1 MASTTSEKA
10 TPEEIWKI
18 LGEIS
23 ESQKELSESQK
34 ELSESQKELSES
46 QRELFESQRR
56 LSESQEK
63 TDRQISEL
71 FASQERTDR
80 QIQETKQSIRLLHNL
95 FTTQWGKLMESLV
108 KGDLIKLLNE
118 KGIEVGGLSQE
129 HSRPFNGV
137 EYEFD
142 VIAVNGAEVVVVEVK
157 TTLRPNDVDH
167 FIKKLKDFRKV
178 FPEYQR
184 NVIYG
189 AVAYLKANQGS
200 DKNAERKGLFIIRAT
215 GSSASIANKEGFQP
229 KAFGI

>member
-1 MASTTSEKA
+1 MASPTAEKA

-18 LGEIS
+18 LREV
-23 ESQKELSESQK
+23 
-34 ELSESQKELSES
+34 SES
-46 QRELFESQRR
+46 QRELSAFQKE
-56 LSESQEK
+56 LSASQEK
-63 TDRQISEL
+63 TDRQIGGL
-71 FASQERTDR
+71 FESQERTDR
-80 QIQETKQSIRLLHNL
+80 QIQETRQSIRSLHDL

-142 VIAVNGAEVVVVEVK
+142 IIAVNGAEIVVVEVK

-167 FIKKLKDFRKV
+167 FIRKLKDFKKV

-184 NVIYG
+184 NTIYG

-200 DKNAERKGLFIIRAT
+200 DKSAEKKGLFIIRAT

-229 KAFGI
+229 KSFGL

>member
-1 MASTTSEKA
+1 MASPTAEKA

-18 LGEIS
+18 LREV
-23 ESQKELSESQK
+23 
-34 ELSESQKELSES
+34 SES
-46 QRELFESQRR
+46 QRELSAFQKE
-56 LSESQEK
+56 LSASQEK

-71 FASQERTDR
+71 SESQERTDR
-80 QIQETKQSIRLLHNL
+80 QIQETRQSIRSLHDL

-108 KGDLIKLLNE
+108 KGDLVKLLNE

-142 VIAVNGAEVVVVEVK
+142 IIAVNGAEIVVVEVK

-167 FIKKLKDFRKV
+167 FIRKLKDFKKV

-184 NVIYG
+184 NTIYG

-200 DKNAERKGLFIIRAT
+200 DKSAEKKGLFIIRAT

-229 KAFGI
+229 KSFGL

>member
-1 MASTTSEKA
+1 MASPTAEKA

-18 LGEIS
+18 LREV
-23 ESQKELSESQK
+23 
-34 ELSESQKELSES
+34 SES
-46 QRELFESQRR
+46 QRELSAFQKE
-56 LSESQEK
+56 LSASQEK
-63 TDRQISEL
+63 TDRQISGL
-71 FASQERTDR
+71 FESQERTDR
-80 QIQETKQSIRLLHNL
+80 QIQETRQSIRSLHDL

-142 VIAVNGAEVVVVEVK
+142 IIAVNGAEIVVVEVK

-167 FIKKLKDFRKV
+167 FIRKLKDFKKV

-184 NVIYG
+184 NTIYG

-200 DKNAERKGLFIIRAT
+200 DKSAEKKGLFIIRAT

-229 KAFGI
+229 KSFGL

>member
-1 MASTTSEKA
+1 MASPTAEKA

-18 LGEIS
+18 LREV
-23 ESQKELSESQK
+23 
-34 ELSESQKELSES
+34 SES
-46 QRELFESQRR
+46 QRELSAFQKE
-56 LSESQEK
+56 LSASQEK
-63 TDRQISEL
+63 TDRQISGL
-71 FASQERTDR
+71 FESQERTDR
-80 QIQETKQSIRLLHNL
+80 QIQETRQSIRSLHDL

-142 VIAVNGAEVVVVEVK
+142 IIAVNGAEIVVVEVK
-157 TTLRPNDVDH
+157 TTLRANDVDH
-167 FIKKLKDFRKV
+167 FIRKLKDFKKV

-184 NVIYG
+184 NTIYG

-200 DKNAERKGLFIIRAT
+200 DKSAEKKGLFIISAT

-229 KAFGI
+229 KSFGL

>member
-10 TPEEIWKI
+10 TSEEIWKI

-34 ELSESQKELSES
+34 EFSES
-46 QRELFESQRR
+46 QRELSESQRR

-142 VIAVNGAEVVVVEVK
+142 VIAVNGAEIVVVEVK

-200 DKNAERKGLFIIRAT
+200 DKSAERKGLFIIRAT

-229 KAFGI
+229 KAFGL

>member
-10 TPEEIWKI
+10 TSEEIWEI
-18 LGEIS
+18 LRDIS
-23 ESQKELSESQK
+23 ESQKDLSESQK
-34 ELSESQKELSES
+34 D
-46 QRELFESQRR
+46 LFESQRR

-142 VIAVNGAEVVVVEVK
+142 IIAVNGAEIVVVEVK

-167 FIKKLKDFRKV
+167 FIEKLKDFRKV

-200 DKNAERKGLFIIRAT
+200 DKSAERKGLFIIRAT

-229 KAFGI
+229 KSFGL

>member
-10 TPEEIWKI
+10 TSEEIWEI
-18 LGEIS
+18 LRDIS
-23 ESQKELSESQK
+23 ESQKDLSESQK
-34 ELSESQKELSES
+34 D
-46 QRELFESQRR
+46 LFESQRR

-142 VIAVNGAEVVVVEVK
+142 IIAVNGAEIVVVEVK

-200 DKNAERKGLFIIRAT
+200 DKSAERKGLFIIRAT

-229 KAFGI
+229 KSFGL

>member
-10 TPEEIWKI
+10 TSEEIWKI

-23 ESQKELSESQK
+23 ESQKEISESQK
-34 ELSESQKELSES
+34 EFSES

-142 VIAVNGAEVVVVEVK
+142 VIAVNGAEIVVVEVK

-200 DKNAERKGLFIIRAT
+200 DKSAERKGLFIIRAT

-229 KAFGI
+229 KSFGL

>member
-1 MASTTSEKA
+1 MASPTAEKA

-18 LGEIS
+18 LSKLSASQERTDHQIS
-23 ESQKELSESQK
+23 K
-34 ELSESQKELSES
+34 
-46 QRELFESQRR
+46 

-71 FASQERTDR
+71 SESQERTGR
-80 QIQETKQSIRLLHNL
+80 QIRETRQSIRSLHDL

-142 VIAVNGAEVVVVEVK
+142 IIAVNGAEIVVVEVK
-157 TTLRPNDVDH
+157 TTLRSNDVDH
-167 FIKKLKDFRKV
+167 FIKKLKDFRTV

-184 NVIYG
+184 NTIYG

-200 DKNAERKGLFIIRAT
+200 DKSAEKKGLFIIRAT

-229 KAFGI
+229 KSFGL

>member
-10 TPEEIWKI
+10 TSEEIWKI

-23 ESQKELSESQK
+23 ESQKEFS
-34 ELSESQKELSES
+34 
-46 QRELFESQRR
+46 ESQRR

-142 VIAVNGAEVVVVEVK
+142 IIAVNGAEIVVVEVK

-200 DKNAERKGLFIIRAT
+200 DKSAERKGLFIIRAT

-229 KAFGI
+229 KSFGL

>member
-1 MASTTSEKA
+1 
-10 TPEEIWKI
+10 
-18 LGEIS
+18 
-23 ESQKELSESQK
+23 
-34 ELSESQKELSES
+34 
-46 QRELFESQRR
+46 
-56 LSESQEK
+56 
-63 TDRQISEL
+63 
-71 FASQERTDR
+71 
-80 QIQETKQSIRLLHNL
+80 
-95 FTTQWGKLMESLV
+95 MESLV

-142 VIAVNGAEVVVVEVK
+142 IIAVNGAEIVVVEVK

-200 DKNAERKGLFIIRAT
+200 DKSAERKGLFIIRAT

-229 KAFGI
+229 KSFGL

>member
-1 MASTTSEKA
+1 MASPTAEKA

-18 LGEIS
+18 LREV
-23 ESQKELSESQK
+23 
-34 ELSESQKELSES
+34 SES
-46 QRELFESQRR
+46 QRELSEFQKELSASQDR
-56 LSESQEK
+56 
-63 TDRQISEL
+63 TDRQIGGL
-71 FASQERTDR
+71 FESQERTDR
-80 QIQETKQSIRLLHNL
+80 QIQETRQSIRSLHDL

-142 VIAVNGAEVVVVEVK
+142 IIAVNGAEIVVVEVK
-157 TTLRPNDVDH
+157 TTLRPNDIDH
-167 FIKKLKDFRKV
+167 FIRKLKDFKKV

-184 NVIYG
+184 NTIYG

-200 DKNAERKGLFIIRAT
+200 DKSAEKKGLFIIRAT

-229 KAFGI
+229 KSFGL

>member
-10 TPEEIWKI
+10 TSEEIWKI

-34 ELSESQKELSES
+34 EFSES

-95 FTTQWGKLMESLV
+95 FTIQWGKLMESLV

-142 VIAVNGAEVVVVEVK
+142 VIAVNGAEIVVVEVK
-157 TTLRPNDVDH
+157 TTLRPDDVDH
-167 FIKKLKDFRKV
+167 FIKKLKDFRQV

-200 DKNAERKGLFIIRAT
+200 DKSAERKGLFIIRAT

-229 KAFGI
+229 KSFGL

>member
-1 MASTTSEKA
+1 MASPTAEKA

-18 LGEIS
+18 LREV
-23 ESQKELSESQK
+23 
-34 ELSESQKELSES
+34 SES
-46 QRELFESQRR
+46 QRELSAFQKE
-56 LSESQEK
+56 LSASQEK
-63 TDRQISEL
+63 TDRQISGL
-71 FASQERTDR
+71 FESQERTDR
-80 QIQETKQSIRLLHNL
+80 QIQETRQSIRSLHDL

-108 KGDLIKLLNE
+108 KGDLVKLLNE

-142 VIAVNGAEVVVVEVK
+142 IIAVNGAEIVVVEVK
-157 TTLRPNDVDH
+157 TTLRTNDVDH
-167 FIKKLKDFRKV
+167 FIRKLKDFKKV

-184 NVIYG
+184 NTIYG

-200 DKNAERKGLFIIRAT
+200 DKSAEKKGLFIIRAT

-229 KAFGI
+229 KSFGL

>member
-34 ELSESQKELSES
+34 EFSES

-80 QIQETKQSIRLLHNL
+80 QIQETKQSIRLLNNL

-137 EYEFD
+137 DYEFD

-200 DKNAERKGLFIIRAT
+200 DKSAERKGLFIIRAT

-229 KAFGI
+229 KSFGL